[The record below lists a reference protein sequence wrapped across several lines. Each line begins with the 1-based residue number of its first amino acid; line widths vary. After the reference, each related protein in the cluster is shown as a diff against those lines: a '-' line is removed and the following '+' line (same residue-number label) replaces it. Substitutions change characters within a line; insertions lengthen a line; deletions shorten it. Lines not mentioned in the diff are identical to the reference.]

1 MTKNER
7 VFEIIEIYRIYYYF
21 APNTIYYGPRTN
33 EYAARTNWEHA
44 NKETRWN
51 GSNRL
56 KIRNIAQFTIFFLVI
71 NYELEQSS
79 LQHANYDPVLK
90 RACMP
95 NGPQPHPRPETNPKP
110 VETVR
115 NRYNNSMNSSIFT
128 PEVNN

>member
-7 VFEIIEIYRIYYYF
+7 VFEIIEISRIYDCF

-56 KIRNIAQFTIFFLVI
+56 KIRNIAQFTIFLVI

>member
-1 MTKNER
+1 MEKFDQKNPK
-7 VFEIIEIYRIYYYF
+7 FIQKKYF
-21 APNTIYYGPRTN
+21 LIGKK
-33 EYAARTNWEHA
+33 W
-44 NKETRWN
+44 
-51 GSNRL
+51 
-56 KIRNIAQFTIFFLVI
+56 KILTIFGSFFLLFFNKFGNFLVI

-95 NGPQPHPRPETNPKP
+95 NGPQPHPRPETHPKP

-115 NRYNNSMNSSIFT
+115 NRYNNSINSSIFT

>member
-7 VFEIIEIYRIYYYF
+7 VFEKIEISRIYDCF
-21 APNTIYYGPRTN
+21 SPNMIYYAPPTN

-51 GSNRL
+51 GPNRL
-56 KIRNIAQFTIFFLVI
+56 KIRNIAQFTIFLVI

-95 NGPQPHPRPETNPKP
+95 NGPQPHPRPETHPKP

-115 NRYNNSMNSSIFT
+115 NRYNNSINSSIFT
-128 PEVNN
+128 PEVHN